1 VRYHPLGIG
10 MVNDKVYV
18 ANNGST
24 SDPTTVSVISA
35 ASLTKVKDI
44 PTQSCGGYA
53 MNVAT
58 NPNTG
63 LVYVTLYGNARVA
76 VIDSNTDTIIAC
88 VTVETNPFGI
98 AVHVPSNTIYVG
110 NRAGLDLWKI
120 NGTTNQAERLF
131 RYSDGRGGGAPYT
144 VYVNPAMTKLFVTV
158 GLPSSDNPNKLFV
171 YDIDSL
177 GNLSNETKLSIGD
190 TGEGGFIAQSQCGL
204 IYIAETADNTVRVLN
219 ADLSLNTVLD
229 GAQGIGEGPYGMLTS
244 PLQRLYVA
252 NKYSN
257 TFTVLPICR

>member
-1 VRYHPLGIG
+1 MVLDAARRHLFIVNHEDNSVIVVDENTLAQIARIPVRYHPLGVG

-35 ASLTKVKDI
+35 ASLTKIKDI

-53 MNVAT
+53 MHVAT

-131 RYSDGRGGGAPYT
+131 RYSDGRGGGAPYHG
-144 VYVNPAMTKLFVTV
+144 VCEPGDDQVVRDG
-158 GLPSSDNPNKLFV
+158 GLAE
-171 YDIDSL
+171 L
-177 GNLSNETKLSIGD
+177 G
-190 TGEGGFIAQSQCGL
+190 QSEQ
-204 IYIAETADNTVRVLN
+204 AVRV
-219 ADLSLNTVLD
+219 
-229 GAQGIGEGPYGMLTS
+229 
-244 PLQRLYVA
+244 
-252 NKYSN
+252 
-257 TFTVLPICR
+257 